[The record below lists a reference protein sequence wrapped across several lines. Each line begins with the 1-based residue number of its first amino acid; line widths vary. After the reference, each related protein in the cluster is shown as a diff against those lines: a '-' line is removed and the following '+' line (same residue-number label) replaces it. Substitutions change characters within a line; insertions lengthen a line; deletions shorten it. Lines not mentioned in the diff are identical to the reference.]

1 MTTPSFYGL
10 AVLLLLLSKFTLSL
24 ISRPIPQR
32 GATTHLKLTVVITVY
47 NEDPNALRVCLES
60 LLSQTY
66 MPHAVVVVD
75 DASTDPRAYG
85 VAKSYAESFR
95 YRGVSYEVMRFVENL
110 GKRHGLAAG
119 FNAHPD
125 ADVYL
130 GVDSDTELDPEA
142 IREGMKPFGSPE
154 VTAVT
159 GLVMALNARRNLLTR
174 LIDLRYV
181 NAFMYERAA
190 YSLLGSVLCCCGSLA
205 FYRGDVVRANLD
217 DFLNQRFLGAMAT
230 FGDDRRLTNYCLKE
244 GRVVLQSSS
253 KAWTLVPYRFAHY
266 VKQQVRW
273 NKSFFR
279 ESLWVVLHGKSSRP
293 TFWLTLIEVMSWVLF
308 TVILTTS
315 MIFACIRPHSEHV
328 FIEYG
333 IYVAVFGYARSIRY
347 LGHKSSRLSIWEQ
360 VGTFAL
366 APLYG
371 LLNITVL
378 LWVRVYA
385 LCTLRDNDWGTRGAG
400 VEVEI

>member
-1 MTTPSFYGL
+1 MTTTPSLYGL
-10 AVLLLLLSKFTLSL
+10 AVLVLLLAKFSLSL
-24 ISRPIPQR
+24 ISRPIPQ
-32 GATTHLKLTVVITVY
+32 GGPTSHLKLVAVITVY
-47 NEDPNALRVCLES
+47 NEDPAALMVCLDS
-60 LLSQTY
+60 ILAQGRV
-66 MPHAVVVVD
+66 PAAVVVVD
-75 DASTDPRAYG
+75 DASTDRRALLIARKYFDRFDG
-85 VAKSYAESFR
+85 AGID
-95 YRGVSYEVMRFVENL
+95 YRVIAFEENL

-119 FNAHPD
+119 FELHPD

-130 GVDSDTELDPEA
+130 GIDSDTELAPEA
-142 IREGMKPFGSPE
+142 IAEGMKPFGSPE
-154 VTAVT
+154 VTGVT
-159 GLVMALNARRNLLTR
+159 GLVMALNVRQNLLTR

-205 FYRGDVVRANLD
+205 FYRGDVVRANLR
-217 DFLNQRFLGAMAT
+217 DFLNQRFLGRTAT
-230 FGDDRRLTNYCLKE
+230 YGDDRRLTNYCLKE

-253 KAWTLVPYRFAHY
+253 KAWTLVPYRFKHY

-279 ESLWVVLHGKSSRP
+279 ESLWVLLHGKTSRP
-293 TFWLTLIEVMSWVLF
+293 TFWLTLIEVISWVMF
-308 TVILTTS
+308 TLILLS
-315 MIFACIRPHSEHV
+315 AMVFAGLRPHSGHI
-328 FIEYG
+328 FADYA

-347 LGHKSSRLSIWEQ
+347 IGHKGSRLSVWEQ
-360 VGTFAL
+360 AGTFAL

-378 LWVRVYA
+378 VWVRVYA
-385 LCTLRDNDWGTRGAG
+385 LCTLRDNSWGTRKA